1 MANADDTK
9 VYQDLISFLKSDRAD
24 LRLAA
29 TEAAQ
34 QISDEAQLQAL
45 VDCGILVPLLKNVSD
60 VESVASV
67 NALQTLVRISTT
79 LPAATATLVELRAI
93 PRLVEL
99 VLSINPTTTTTSTVS
114 NNKVNWKQQVHLALS
129 LIANLTRS
137 EAGALSLV
145 GTSLPTEAVKELS
158 PEDRNQDKPKL
169 SLLLDRFLNPQYI
182 DETFD
187 YTTIDSEAQWDT
199 LYEPDPFG
207 QFATCLHN
215 ASQLLGGRQFVLKK
229 QPNHP
234 THLETLVPLLVTAH
248 NPIRRRGIAGLL
260 RNVCLDTENAWWLLN
275 EVLVLPKILY
285 PLAGPEELDVDEKTG
300 MDPDLWLQG
309 PDKVREVDSSTRQYL
324 VDAILL
330 LCASGRKSRETIRL
344 ARTYVILKYAD
355 MVEEQESISER
366 INECVQYLRRDEEGT
381 AEGSSDQMV
390 AEQTKSSA
398 ALNKLLLPP
407 STSASVAVVGE
418 QDYDAVD

>member
-9 VYQDLISFLKSDRAD
+9 VYQELIGFLKSDRAD
-24 LRLAA
+24 LRQAA

-34 QISDEAQLQAL
+34 QITNKDQLQAL

-60 VESVASV
+60 VENVASV
-67 NALQTLVRISTT
+67 NALQCLVQISTT
-79 LPAATATLVELRAI
+79 LPAATTTLVELRAI

-99 VLSINPTTTTTSTVS
+99 VLSINPSTNS
-114 NNKVNWKQQVHLALS
+114 KTKEQVNWKQQVHLALS

-145 GTSLPTEAVKELS
+145 GTSVPTQAVKELTQEQS
-158 PEDRNQDKPKL
+158 QQSQDKPKL
-169 SLLLDRFLNPQYI
+169 SLLLDRFLNPQYM

-229 QPNHP
+229 QTNHP
-234 THLETLVPLLVTAH
+234 THLETLVPLLVTAS

-285 PLAGPEELDVDEKTG
+285 PLAGPEALDVDEKTG